1 MDVMI
6 IMYPFL
12 QLDDG
17 TEIVHSQMHED
28 GSVKI
33 YIEKPDETDGFH
45 NAYCRL
51 PGYQWSDIYGFSE
64 TEIEK
69 YQKIIESF
77 MSLKREVTK

>member
-6 IMYPFL
+6 MMYPFL